1 MNELRQ
7 VEWAD
12 EVDTDAVLTAA
23 VSMPLEPS
31 PSQLDSLAALL
42 SEVAGRLDVERALAT
57 VTHDHPRA
65 LLAGALPGPLVV
77 LRWYAPGE
85 VSTVHRH
92 AWTVIVGLHGSGELE
107 RWVEGG
113 TEGPTRRTTEVLAIG
128 RKLVIAEDELH
139 RQRSGE
145 HGSFELILIGDYS
158 DARPQ
163 VDVLPA
169 SAIG

>member
-1 MNELRQ
+1 MDELSP

-12 EVDTDAVLTAA
+12 EVDADAVLTAA
-23 VSMPLEPS
+23 RSMPLEPS
-31 PSQLDSLAALL
+31 PAQLDALAALL
-42 SEVAGRLDVERALAT
+42 SEVAGRLDVDRALAA
-57 VTHDHPRA
+57 VPHDQPRA

-107 RWVEGG
+107 RWVDGG
-113 TEGPTRRTTEVLAIG
+113 AEGPTRRRTDIMTIG
-128 RKLVIAEDELH
+128 RSLVIAENEIH

-145 HGSFELILIGDYS
+145 HGSFELILIGDHS

-163 VDVLPA
+163 VDVLP
-169 SAIG
+169 